1 MKNKWLTWLLVVG
14 LLLSP
19 VLSQA
24 QAADEGCAAVS
35 LFNGW
40 ARSAPEGMPNGAVFG
55 FLVNLSDQEDTLLS
69 AKTDV
74 AEAVE
79 FHETIVGENDVM
91 QMQPV
96 EGGFVIPPN
105 GYLELK
111 PGGLHVMLINLTS
124 PLEAGST
131 FALTLNFEQAGEVE
145 VSVPVRELEA
155 MDGEM
160 SGSMSMDMEAT
171 DAAEMPAPMMA
182 WGEACAGVHVLNP
195 WVRPAAAGMPNSA
208 AYALLLNLT
217 ESDARLVSA
226 RSDVAEAVELHE
238 VVMGENDVMQMQP
251 IEGGIDIPAGSAT
264 LLQPGG
270 LHIMLINL
278 TAELAAGDA
287 VDMTLSFAESGDMP
301 LTFPVRAPAEEDM
314 SMGGM

>member
-1 MKNKWLTWLLVVG
+1 MKNKWLPLFLILG

-19 VLSQA
+19 VLSLA
-24 QAADEGCAAVS
+24 QAADEGCSAVS

-69 AKTDV
+69 ATTDV

-96 EGGFVIPPN
+96 EGGFVVPPD

-111 PGGLHVMLINLTS
+111 PGGLHIMLINLTS

-131 FALTLNFEQAGEVE
+131 FTLTLNFEQAGAVE

-160 SGSMSMDMEAT
+160 SGGMSMDMEAT
-171 DAAEMPAPMMA
+171 DVAEMPAPTMQ
-182 WGEACAGVHVLNP
+182 WSETCAAVHVLKP

-217 ESDARLVSA
+217 ETDETLVSA
-226 RSDVAEAVELHE
+226 SSEVAEAVELHE
-238 VVMGENDVMQMQP
+238 VVMGDNDVMRMQP
-251 IEGGIDIPAGSAT
+251 VENGIDIPAGSAS

-278 TAELAAGDA
+278 TTELVAGDT
-287 VDMTLSFAESGDMP
+287 VDMTLSFAEAGDME
-301 LTFPVRAPAEEDM
+301 LTVPITAPEEEGM
-314 SMGGM
+314 GAGGM